1 MHKTLAVIH
10 TVLVFLQSEMI
21 IRDTLAYVMPEVRI
35 INIVDDSLLMD
46 VMRAGITPW
55 IIRRVSNYIVSA
67 ELGGADAVLSTCS
80 SIGPAIDVAR
90 RMVRIPVVKI
100 DEAMAEQAV
109 QQATE
114 IGVLATVR
122 STLRPTIDLLKEKA
136 GAAGREI
143 HIHDSLCGDAFE
155 ALAGGS
161 RERHDRFLLQSAKDL
176 SDKADVIVLAQASM
190 ARLGPRLSDETGLPV
205 LSSVR
210 SGIEKVKEILA
221 QK

>member
-35 INIVDDSLLMD
+35 INIVDDGLLTD
-46 VMRAGITPW
+46 VMRTGITPG
-55 IIRRVSNYIVSA
+55 IIRRVSSYIVSA

-90 RMVRIPVVKI
+90 RMARIPIVRI

-136 GAAGREI
+136 VAAGREI
-143 HIHDSLCGDAFE
+143 HIHDSLCGEAFE
-155 ALAGGS
+155 ALADGN

-190 ARLGPRLSDETGLPV
+190 ARLGPRLSDETGLSV